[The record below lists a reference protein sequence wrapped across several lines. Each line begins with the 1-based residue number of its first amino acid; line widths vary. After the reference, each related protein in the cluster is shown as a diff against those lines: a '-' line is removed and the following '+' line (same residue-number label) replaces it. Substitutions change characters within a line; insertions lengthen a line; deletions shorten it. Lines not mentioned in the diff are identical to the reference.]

1 VKKVAAFFAIALALA
16 VALHSSASAALTISL
31 FDPGNSGIGSFSWSQ
46 IGSTIYLDETWTQS
60 KRGFLLFDGIAGA
73 SASTI
78 VKRIYNKTG
87 TDWNLFSNELL
98 DPDGQ
103 SNDGLDPT
111 PYPGFV
117 PAKFTT
123 SNDYDGLSFD
133 QNGSIP
139 KTSTSFTNVFVDELS
154 NARDFIE
161 FSNGLV
167 SGLGGYEVQSFGLI
181 DSDGSGGN
189 EPFLLAQRP
198 NEHSVVPEPG
208 TLMLLGSG
216 LVSLGFFR
224 RKR

>member
-1 VKKVAAFFAIALALA
+1 MKKVAAFLAIALAL
-16 VALHSSASAALTISL
+16 VIALHSNASAALTISL

-46 IGSTIYLDETWTQS
+46 IGSTIYLNETWTQN
-60 KRGFLLFDGIAGA
+60 KRGFLLFDGFAGA

-78 VKRIYNKTG
+78 VKRIYNSTN

-103 SNDGLDPT
+103 NNDGLDPK

-133 QNGSIP
+133 QYGSIP
-139 KTSTSFTNVFVDELS
+139 KTSTSFSNVFVDELS

-167 SGLGGYEVQSFGLI
+167 SGLGGYEEQSFGLI
-181 DSDGSGGN
+181 DTDGSGGN